1 LPGHRN
7 EPKRHQERALLVK
20 EAEMGT
26 KVRDVMTTRPRAVTA
41 DTPVT
46 QVAELMEAEDV
57 GAIPVLDGEQL
68 TAIVTDRDI
77 VLRAVA
83 KGKDPRG
90 MPVRE
95 VFSTEIITVTP
106 DQDLSDALQIMAVNQ
121 VRRLPVVDDD
131 NRLVGVVSQADVALE
146 AREKAVGEM
155 VEEISRPPEGP
166 RQI

>member
-1 LPGHRN
+1 
-7 EPKRHQERALLVK
+7 
-20 EAEMGT
+20 MGT
-26 KVRDVMTTRPRAVTA
+26 KVRDVMTTRPRAVTS

-57 GAIPVLDGEQL
+57 GSIPVLEGEQL

-77 VLRAVA
+77 VVRAVA

-95 VFSTEIITVTP
+95 VFTTEIVTVGP
-106 DQDLSDALQIMAVNQ
+106 DQDLSDALRIMAANQ
-121 VRRLPVVDDD
+121 VRRLPVVDEE

-146 AREKAVGEM
+146 AKEKSVGEM
-155 VEEISRPPEGP
+155 VEEISKPPEGP
-166 RQI
+166 RGV

>member
-1 LPGHRN
+1 
-7 EPKRHQERALLVK
+7 
-20 EAEMGT
+20 MGT

-57 GAIPVLDGEQL
+57 GAIPVLEGEQL

-106 DQDLSDALQIMAVNQ
+106 DQDLSDALQIMASHQ
-121 VRRLPVVDDD
+121 VRRLPVVDED

-146 AREKAVGEM
+146 AREKSVGEM